1 MFGDTRR
8 RQINL
13 GGVNTTTSQAYVLAQ
28 VHEQRQRRQ
37 DEKRAQEAALQIQA
51 RWRAYSSARQIRVQ
65 MNQAFD
71 SEPIGT
77 VASTRYLVFGGGERQ
92 RLIAWTN
99 VALEA
104 TKEDEYTLFKP
115 FEGPEAQSW
124 LVLLR
129 QLTLIMLKQAVANP
143 K

>member
-1 MFGDTRR
+1 
-8 RQINL
+8 
-13 GGVNTTTSQAYVLAQ
+13 
-28 VHEQRQRRQ
+28 
-37 DEKRAQEAALQIQA
+37 
-51 RWRAYSSARQIRVQ
+51 

-92 RLIAWTN
+92 RLIKWTN
-99 VALEA
+99 AALEA
-104 TKEDEYTLFKP
+104 TSKDEYALFIP
-115 FEGPEAQSW
+115 FDGSEAQSW

-129 QLTLIMLKQAVANP
+129 QLTFIMLKQAVANP